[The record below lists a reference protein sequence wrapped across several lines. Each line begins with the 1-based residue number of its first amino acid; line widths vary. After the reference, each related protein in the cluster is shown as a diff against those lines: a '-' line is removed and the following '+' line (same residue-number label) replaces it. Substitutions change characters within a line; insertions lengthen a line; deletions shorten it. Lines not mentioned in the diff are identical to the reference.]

1 VSIGVFDLTGQVA
14 LVTGGGTGIGRATAT
29 LLAEHGADIV
39 VASRRVENLELTAR
53 DVEDRGRTALVRQTD
68 VRQPD
73 ECRDLIDATV
83 REFGKIDILVNNA
96 GGSKVFP
103 LDQWSLADFE
113 NAMAL
118 NLRSAFFLSQAAAR
132 NMLER
137 KRGSIVNISSIA
149 GHVAMPSLGPYGAAK
164 AGVDNLTRIL
174 AAEYGPHGI
183 RVNGVAVG
191 FVKSEGFVRAMNA
204 IGRDPDEVGGQSNA
218 LGRAG
223 VPQEIA
229 YPVLFLVSGAATFM
243 SGETINVT
251 GGPPVVGPW

>member
-1 VSIGVFDLTGQVA
+1 M
-14 LVTGGGTGIGRATAT
+14 
-29 LLAEHGADIV
+29 
-39 VASRRVENLELTAR
+39 
-53 DVEDRGRTALVRQTD
+53 
-68 VRQPD
+68 
-73 ECRDLIDATV
+73 
-83 REFGKIDILVNNA
+83 NNA

-113 NAMAL
+113 NTMAL